1 MSRAGRRG
9 GWALDG
15 FDRKGQQR
23 EGILVIISVLDLLVA
38 GRARPRLPR
47 AGLLLLR
54 RLRRHLP
61 RRLTEATQ
69 GAKRASREIQLPLNI
84 LIRSIFRNEARQEAG
99 DRVPEA
105 GPAQGVSEAT
115 AAAAAAGDD
124 AEAAQDPPRPQ
135 GGFAL
140 LDYDPLSYPFHPYH
154 CPCHFANQTRPLG
167 ERPLNPSNP
176 SSFPMP

>member
-1 MSRAGRRG
+1 M
-9 GWALDG
+9 
-15 FDRKGQQR
+15 
-23 EGILVIISVLDLLVA
+23 ILISVLDLLVA

-61 RRLTEATQ
+61 RRLTEAAQ
-69 GAKRASREIQLPLNI
+69 GANEQVAKYNLDKVIAPKHSHSLF
-84 LIRSIFRNEARQEAG
+84 FRNEARQEAG

-115 AAAAAAGDD
+115 AAAGDD

-140 LDYDPLSYPFHPYH
+140 RDYDLLSPVLSILTTALAILPIRLSD
-154 CPCHFANQTRPLG
+154 P
-167 ERPLNPSNP
+167 PSGRAP
-176 SSFPMP
+176 T

>member
-1 MSRAGRRG
+1 MTTPTAARRSRKGRITSVKGR
-9 GWALDG
+9 WDLDG
-15 FDRKGQQR
+15 FDRKGQQQ
-23 EGILVIISVLDLLVA
+23 EGILIIISVLDLLVA

-61 RRLTEATQ
+61 RRLTEAAQ
-69 GAKRASREIQLPLNI
+69 GANEQVAKYNLDKVIAPKHSHSLF
-84 LIRSIFRNEARQEAG
+84 FRNEARQEAG

-140 LDYDPLSYPFHPYH
+140 
-154 CPCHFANQTRPLG
+154 
-167 ERPLNPSNP
+167 
-176 SSFPMP
+176 